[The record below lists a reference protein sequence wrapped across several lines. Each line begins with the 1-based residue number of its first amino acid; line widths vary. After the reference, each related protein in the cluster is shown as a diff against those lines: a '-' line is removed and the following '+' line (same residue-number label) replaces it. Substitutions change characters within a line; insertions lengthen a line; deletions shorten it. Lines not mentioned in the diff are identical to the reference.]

1 MRRQV
6 IISGLVLSLLAGCAT
21 VKESRFNPL
30 NWFGKSEPVAVDANG
45 QQVVTIKSLAPRKG
59 YPVFVDTRP
68 LAPTIS
74 DVQVVQSAS
83 GAIVTATAALPSTG
97 YFDAELVPVASE
109 RADTLVLEFRLRTP
123 EGAAPAGT
131 SAQRRITAARSLS
144 FDAIAGIRTI
154 IVKGADGAR
163 QVRR

>member
-6 IISGLVLSLLAGCAT
+6 IISGLVLSLMAGCAT

-30 NWFGKSEPVAVDANG
+30 NWFGKSESIAVDQNG
-45 QQVVTIKSLAPRKG
+45 QNVTVLKTLAPRKG

-68 LAPTIS
+68 LAPQIIEMQM
-74 DVQVVQSAS
+74 VKSAS

-97 YFDAELVPVASE
+97 YYDAELVAVPSE
-109 RADTLVLEFRLRTP
+109 SANTLVFDFRLRAP
-123 EGAAPAGT
+123 SQNAPAGT
-131 SAQRRITAARSLS
+131 AAQRQITAAKSLS
-144 FDAIAGIRTI
+144 NADIAGIRTV
-154 IVKGADGAR
+154 IVRGADGAR

>member
-30 NWFGKSEPVAVDANG
+30 NWFGKSEAVAVDENG
-45 QQVVTIKSLAPRKG
+45 QNVTVLKTLAPRKG

-68 LAPTIS
+68 LAPQIS
-74 DVQVVQSAS
+74 ELQMVKSAS
-83 GAIVTATAALPSTG
+83 GAIVTATAALPSAG
-97 YFDAELVPVASE
+97 YYDAELVAAPSD
-109 RADTLVLEFRLRTP
+109 RADTLVFDFRLR
-123 EGAAPAGT
+123 APSETVPAL
-131 SAQRRITAARSLS
+131 SPAQRQITAAKSLS
-144 FDAIAGIRTI
+144 NTEIAGIRTV
-154 IVKGADGAR
+154 IVRGADGAR